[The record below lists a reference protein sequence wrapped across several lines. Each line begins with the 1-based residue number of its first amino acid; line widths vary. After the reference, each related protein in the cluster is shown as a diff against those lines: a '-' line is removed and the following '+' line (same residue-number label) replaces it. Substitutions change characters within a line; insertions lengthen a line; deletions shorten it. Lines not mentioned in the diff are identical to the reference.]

1 MMALIRWVRDRFSQ
15 NIQTRL
21 TGYFLL
27 ILAAGHHQ
35 PVCGGTVPD
44 ILYEQAVERTEMALS
59 SAMNHFDLARKTWR
73 RYPP

>member
-1 MMALIRWVRDRFSQ
+1 MNGTQTMMSAAKGGDSNDGVDSLGTGSVSQ

-35 PVCGGTVPD
+35 PVCGGTVPG
-44 ILYEQAVERTEMALS
+44 YSV
-59 SAMNHFDLARKTWR
+59 
-73 RYPP
+73 